1 MHKSTELLSKIV
13 VWNKYG
19 RFLYDQKRRERY
31 EEIVDRNKQM
41 HIDKFP
47 ELTEEINA
55 AYEQVY
61 SKNILPSM
69 RSFQFAGDAIRQ
81 NNARIFNCSY
91 LPIERLQAFQELMF
105 LLLSGCG
112 VGYSVRGRH
121 VEALG
126 TFYPLNGKKT
136 ETYIIP
142 DSIEGWAMS
151 IDFLIRS
158 LKDGYE
164 PVFDYSNIRKRG
176 ERLVVGG
183 GKAPGAEPLR
193 TCHQEIINYYK
204 DYGLIAPGTLEP
216 IMVHD
221 ICCLVSEAVMAGG
234 IRRAAMISLFDHDD
248 EAMLSCKSGDWW
260 MKHPYRARA
269 NNSAVL
275 HRAITEED
283 FKQIWRQVEE
293 SNAGEPGLFWVN
305 DILGNAGTNPCGRG
319 DMRILTHSGYKRLD
333 ECVGDGVFI
342 NKNGEAVSGEVW
354 STGVKPTVCLTLS
367 NRTKLVFTENHKF
380 MVNTGEEVE
389 AKDLMNLRLMPHFE
403 INQEVSEFT
412 KYGYIQGDGV
422 TSDLLNKTKQR
433 IGICFGEKDG
443 DMLDLFGINKDEST
457 TCSYYVSGYND
468 TLTALGFD
476 TNTLPTRALPS
487 TFSSWQDKDKL
498 MFLKG
503 MYSANGSIITT
514 SRVAYKTTSK
524 ELSEELTYWLTYFGM
539 NSYITTNKETDVVF
553 ANGTY
558 TCRESYDIN
567 IGQFED
573 ILKFAKLI
581 GFVHQYKQDRLRNL
595 ILKRAPKVISIK
607 PAGEAEVFDFSLDDN
622 THWGVVEG
630 VIAHNC
636 CEIAL
641 RPYTFCNLVETPVTG
656 NEEEDLRRV
665 KAAAFIATLQASY
678 TDFKFLSPEW
688 KINTDEDALIG
699 VGLTGIAGAGEI
711 NYAKL
716 AEAVKETNAEVAA
729 RIGINTA
736 ARCTTVKPSGTA
748 SIVLGTS
755 SGIHAWH
762 SKYYIRRMR
771 VSKNDALYSYVLKQ
785 APFLVE
791 DDFFKPQE
799 TAVLSFPIKAPD
811 RAITREDESAIE
823 FADRC
828 LEASVHYVRNGQ
840 NRDDLHNNVSATV
853 SVKKSEW
860 PELGN
865 WMYENREFY
874 NGMSV
879 LPYDDSVYKQ
889 APFETITEEEYLRLE
904 AQLEGIDLDPS
915 SIIEEDD
922 LTELIE
928 NSACAGGACEL
939 V

>member
-112 VGYSVRGRH
+112 VGYSVRRRH

-164 PVFDYSNIRKRG
+164 PVFDYSKIRKRG

-193 TCHQEIINYYK
+193 VCHQEIINYYK
-204 DYGLIAPGTLEP
+204 DYGIVTPGPLKP

-234 IRRAAMISLFDHDD
+234 IRRAAMISLFDHNDG
-248 EAMLSCKSGDWW
+248 AMLHCKSGEWW

-275 HRAITEED
+275 DRNISRKDFDAIW
-283 FKQIWRQVEE
+283 KKVEQ
-293 SNAGEPGLFWVN
+293 SNAGEPGLFWT
-305 DILGNAGTNPCGRG
+305 DDLILNSGTNPC
-319 DMRILTHSGYKRLD
+319 
-333 ECVGDGVFI
+333 
-342 NKNGEAVSGEVW
+342 A
-354 STGVKPTVCLTLS
+354 
-367 NRTKLVFTENHKF
+367 
-380 MVNTGEEVE
+380 
-389 AKDLMNLRLMPHFE
+389 
-403 INQEVSEFT
+403 
-412 KYGYIQGDGV
+412 
-422 TSDLLNKTKQR
+422 
-433 IGICFGEKDG
+433 
-443 DMLDLFGINKDEST
+443 
-457 TCSYYVSGYND
+457 
-468 TLTALGFD
+468 
-476 TNTLPTRALPS
+476 
-487 TFSSWQDKDKL
+487 
-498 MFLKG
+498 
-503 MYSANGSIITT
+503 
-514 SRVAYKTTSK
+514 
-524 ELSEELTYWLTYFGM
+524 
-539 NSYITTNKETDVVF
+539 
-553 ANGTY
+553 
-558 TCRESYDIN
+558 
-567 IGQFED
+567 
-573 ILKFAKLI
+573 
-581 GFVHQYKQDRLRNL
+581 
-595 ILKRAPKVISIK
+595 
-607 PAGEAEVFDFSLDDN
+607 
-622 THWGVVEG
+622 
-630 VIAHNC
+630 
-636 CEIAL
+636 EIAL
-641 RPYTFCNLVETPVTG
+641 RPYTFCNLVEVNITG
-656 NEEEDLRRV
+656 DFEQDMARV
-665 KAAAFIATLQASY
+665 KAAALIATLQASY

-699 VGLTGIAGAGEI
+699 VGLTGIAGADVSK
-711 NYAKL
+711 YYQDL
-716 AEAVKETNAEVAA
+716 AEQVKYTNAEIAA
-729 RIGINTA
+729 KIGINPS

-771 VSKNDALYSYVLKQ
+771 VSKNDALYSYILKQ
-785 APFLVE
+785 APLLVE
-791 DDFFKPQE
+791 DDFFKPKD
-799 TAVLSFPIKAPD
+799 TAVLSFPVKAQD
-811 RAITREDESAIE
+811 GAISRESETAIE
-823 FADRC
+823 FAERC
-828 LEASVHYVRNGQ
+828 LDANVWYVRQGQ
-840 NRDDLHNNVSATV
+840 NRDNLHNNVSATV

-860 PELGN
+860 PELGE
-865 WMYENREFY
+865 WMYENRAFY

-889 APFETITEEEYLRLE
+889 APFETITEEEYLKLE

>member
-112 VGYSVRGRH
+112 VGYSVRRRH

-193 TCHQEIINYYK
+193 TCHQEIVNYYK
-204 DYGLIAPGTLEP
+204 DYGVVTPGPLEP

-248 EAMLSCKSGDWW
+248 EAMLSCKSGEWW

-269 NNSAVL
+269 NNSAIL
-275 HRAITEED
+275 HRAITQEG
-283 FKQIWRQVEE
+283 FNKIWKQVED
-293 SNAGEPGLFWVN
+293 SNAGEPGLFWVDN
-305 DILGNAGTNPCGRG
+305 LLGDSGTNPCG
-319 DMRILTHSGYKRLD
+319 
-333 ECVGDGVFI
+333 
-342 NKNGEAVSGEVW
+342 
-354 STGVKPTVCLTLS
+354 
-367 NRTKLVFTENHKF
+367 
-380 MVNTGEEVE
+380 
-389 AKDLMNLRLMPHFE
+389 
-403 INQEVSEFT
+403 
-412 KYGYIQGDGV
+412 
-422 TSDLLNKTKQR
+422 
-433 IGICFGEKDG
+433 
-443 DMLDLFGINKDEST
+443 
-457 TCSYYVSGYND
+457 
-468 TLTALGFD
+468 
-476 TNTLPTRALPS
+476 
-487 TFSSWQDKDKL
+487 
-498 MFLKG
+498 
-503 MYSANGSIITT
+503 
-514 SRVAYKTTSK
+514 
-524 ELSEELTYWLTYFGM
+524 
-539 NSYITTNKETDVVF
+539 
-553 ANGTY
+553 
-558 TCRESYDIN
+558 
-567 IGQFED
+567 
-573 ILKFAKLI
+573 
-581 GFVHQYKQDRLRNL
+581 
-595 ILKRAPKVISIK
+595 
-607 PAGEAEVFDFSLDDN
+607 
-622 THWGVVEG
+622 
-630 VIAHNC
+630 
-636 CEIAL
+636 EIAL
-641 RPYTFCNLVETPVTG
+641 RPYTFCNLVEVNVTD
-656 NEEEDLRRV
+656 NDKENVIRV
-665 KAAAFIATLQASY
+665 KAAALIATLQASY

-699 VGLTGIAGAGEI
+699 VGLTGIAGVWDV
-711 NYAKL
+711 NYHQL
-716 AEAVKETNAEVAA
+716 AHAVKETNEEIA
-729 RIGINTA
+729 RKIGINSA

-762 SKYYIRRMR
+762 SEYYIRRMR
-771 VSKNDALYSYVLKQ
+771 VSKNDALYSYITKQ

-791 DDFFKPQE
+791 DDFFKPKE
-799 TAVLSFPIKAPD
+799 TAILSFPIKAPEG
-811 RAITREDESAIE
+811 AITRELENALQFS
-823 FADRC
+823 DRC
-828 LEASVHYVRNGQ
+828 LVANMDYVREGR
-840 NRDDLHNNVSATV
+840 NRDELHNNVSATV

-860 PELGN
+860 NELGN
-865 WMYENREFY
+865 WMYENRESY

-904 AQLEGIDLDPS
+904 AELEGIDLDPS

-922 LTELIE
+922 QTELIE

>member
-1 MHKSTELLSKIV
+1 MHKSTELLSRIV
-13 VWNKYG
+13 TWNKYA
-19 RFLYDQKRRERY
+19 RFNYAEKRRERY

-47 ELTEEINA
+47 QLTDEINA

-112 VGYSVRGRH
+112 VGYSVRRRH

-136 ETYIIP
+136 EEYIIP

-151 IDFLIRS
+151 IDFLIKS

-164 PVFDYSNIRKRG
+164 PVFDYSKIRKRG
-176 ERLVVGG
+176 ERLIVGG

-193 TCHQEIINYYK
+193 ACHQEIINYYQ
-204 DYGLIAPGTLEP
+204 DYGPVEPGALEP

-234 IRRAAMISLFDHDD
+234 IRRAAMISLFDHNDG
-248 EAMLSCKSGDWW
+248 AMLHCKSGEWW

-269 NNSAVL
+269 NNSAIL
-275 HRAITEED
+275 DRNISREEFD
-283 FKQIWRQVEE
+283 FIWKKVEE
-293 SNAGEPGLFWVN
+293 SNAGEPGLFWTDN
-305 DILGNAGTNPCGRG
+305 LFSDTGTNPCCFTA
-319 DMRILTHSGYKRLD
+319 DMRILTSKGYKRFD
-333 ECVGDGVFI
+333 ECVGDGLFVNKDNKLVNGKVWSNGVKDTI
-342 NKNGEAVSGEVW
+342 NLRLYTGEVISCTPEHRFMLENGEE
-354 STGVKPTVCLTLS
+354 C
-367 NRTKLVFTENHKF
+367 
-380 MVNTGEEVE
+380 E
-389 AKDLMNLRLMPHFE
+389 AKDLLGKKLM
-403 INQEVSEFT
+403 S
-412 KYGYIQGDGV
+412 
-422 TSDLLNKTKQR
+422 
-433 IGICFGEKDG
+433 
-443 DMLDLFGINKDEST
+443 
-457 TCSYYVSGYND
+457 
-468 TLTALGFD
+468 
-476 TNTLPTRALPS
+476 NTL
-487 TFSSWQDKDKL
+487 
-498 MFLKG
+498 
-503 MYSANGSIITT
+503 II
-514 SRVAYKTTSK
+514 
-524 ELSEELTYWLTYFGM
+524 
-539 NSYITTNKETDVVF
+539 
-553 ANGTY
+553 
-558 TCRESYDIN
+558 
-567 IGQFED
+567 
-573 ILKFAKLI
+573 
-581 GFVHQYKQDRLRNL
+581 
-595 ILKRAPKVISIK
+595 
-607 PAGEAEVFDFSLDDN
+607 PAGPRNPMVVSISVGESREVFDFSLDDD
-622 THWGVVEG
+622 THWGIVEG
-630 VIAHNC
+630 VIAHN

-641 RPYTFCNLVETPVTG
+641 RPYTFCNLVEVNVTND
-656 NEEEDLRRV
+656 NEENLRRV
-665 KAAAFIATLQASY
+665 KAAALIATLQASY

-699 VGLTGIAGAGEI
+699 VGLTGIAGSNISEQYI
-711 NYAKL
+711 WL
-716 AEAVKETNAEVAA
+716 AQAVKGTNAEVAA
-729 RIGINTA
+729 KIGINTA

-771 VSKNDALYSYVLKQ
+771 ISKNDALYSYIMKQ

-799 TAVLSFPIKAPD
+799 TAILSFPIKAPD
-811 RAITREDESAIE
+811 GAITREDETALE
-823 FADRC
+823 FTKRC
-828 LEASVHYVRNGQ
+828 MEAGISYVRNGQ
-840 NRDDLHNNVSATV
+840 NRGDLHNNVSATV

-860 PELGN
+860 KDLGTL
-865 WMYENREFY
+865 MYSGRNYY